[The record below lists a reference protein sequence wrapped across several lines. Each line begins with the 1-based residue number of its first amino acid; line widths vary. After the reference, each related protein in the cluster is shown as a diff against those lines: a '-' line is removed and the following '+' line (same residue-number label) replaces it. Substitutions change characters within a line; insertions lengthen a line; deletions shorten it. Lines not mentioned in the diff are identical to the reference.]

1 MWQSSKRSFWNK
13 FKQYL
18 LGRKSSLSAE
28 GESNGRGWLWV
39 MAAVCADCSKFLS
52 RYLKS
57 QPSYQLSLKPKERH
71 FLIQEPPKNIGPTS
85 LPQDAACALCQNKG
99 IDSGR
104 RCRGGDMGSG
114 NLRESAEEGRGRNSR
129 AWCQEISKQQLDIKI
144 RRNPLQMEEAKTH

>member
-1 MWQSSKRSFWNK
+1 MWQSSKRSFWK
-13 FKQYL
+13 TFKQDL
-18 LGRKSSLSAE
+18 LGRKRSLSAE

-52 RYLKS
+52 HYLKS
-57 QPSYQLSLKPKERH
+57 QPSYQLSMKPKERH
-71 FLIQEPPKNIGPTS
+71 FLIQEPPQKYRS
-85 LPQDAACALCQNKG
+85 HDLPQDAACALCQNKG

-104 RCRGGDMGSG
+104 RRRRGDMGSS

-129 AWCQEISKQQLDIKI
+129 AWCQEILKQQLDIKI